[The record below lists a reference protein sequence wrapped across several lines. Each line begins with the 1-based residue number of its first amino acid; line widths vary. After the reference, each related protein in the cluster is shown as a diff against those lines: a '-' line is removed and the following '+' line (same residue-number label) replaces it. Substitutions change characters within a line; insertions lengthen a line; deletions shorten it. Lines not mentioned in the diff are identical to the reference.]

1 MIARRGA
8 DSFVD
13 LKKKKKEKE
22 KEKKQSGTV
31 WRGRMALG
39 NGEGFER
46 ISFKGA
52 LGDGVVCVMRSLCMP
67 FHPFF
72 FLFFFVN
79 NLTYIY

>member
-39 NGEGFER
+39 NREGFER

-52 LGDGVVCVMRSLCMP
+52 LGDGVVCIMRSLCML

-72 FLFFFVN
+72 SFFLFVN